1 MTKRSA
7 VLDPLEQAPT
17 QAAEIRPDT
26 GRRGPRDQHDSGGG
40 PLERVTVNL
49 IHRTSLAL
57 ALLMRLTGASKTDA
71 INRAIQLSAFLEETE
86 ANGGA
91 VYIREGGRDSELQ
104 RLRLTLVSR

>member
-1 MTKRSA
+1 MSRQSA
-7 VLDPLEQAPT
+7 VLELPEQTPEQT
-17 QAAEIRPDT
+17 RPAT
-26 GRRGPRDQHDSGGG
+26 RRGGPKDRHDSGGG

-71 INRAIQLSAFLEETE
+71 INRAIQLTAFLEETE

-104 RLRLTLVSR
+104 RLRLML